1 MSEEWEI
8 ELRKE
13 LEGLPLKNDWEDQL
27 KKDLP
32 PEKILNKKNTR
43 INITLIMLVLVI
55 ILGITTLF
63 VFNHKTKYIE
73 KVLNKKVE
81 IIEPATSQEII
92 EINKKIDSLIES
104 QKELQDKTIEN
115 SNKIKKNSAQTAL
128 LGILLNENFLIMRN
142 NYDKKDIILLDRDWK
157 IKELPKYLTLEDDDK
172 MFLNKYKK

>member
-104 QKELQDKTIEN
+104 QKEIGR
-115 SNKIKKNSAQTAL
+115 AHV
-128 LGILLNENFLIMRN
+128 
-142 NYDKKDIILLDRDWK
+142 
-157 IKELPKYLTLEDDDK
+157 
-172 MFLNKYKK
+172 